1 MYIDF
6 LRLPRLPLFA
16 ERGYGSYI
24 HYYLQSYFLIYL
36 AIKIPAMKKS
46 FFSVVILTVGIG
58 IASIS
63 CHSDKESKTIGLNQ
77 NIHHDDFEY
86 SVTSYTKT
94 PEIISGQDTIKAR
107 GIFYLV
113 HFKVTNNALRVGH
126 TWDNSIAYLIDAN
139 GDRYQ
144 NLPDKQKALNNSLPF
159 GLNEI
164 YNTPH
169 GAADTT
175 ILVFELPADVIKP
188 YLKVSG
194 GTLMGDVFD
203 AGRFRRMKVRLF

>member
-1 MYIDF
+1 
-6 LRLPRLPLFA
+6 
-16 ERGYGSYI
+16 
-24 HYYLQSYFLIYL
+24 
-36 AIKIPAMKKS
+36 MKKS
-46 FFSVVILTVGIG
+46 ILRIIIISVVTGL
-58 IASIS
+58 APIS
-63 CHSDKESKTIGLNQ
+63 CNPDKKTVTIGLNQ

-86 SVTSYTKT
+86 SVTSFTKT
-94 PEIISGQDTIKAR
+94 PDIISGKDTIKAN

-126 TWDNSIAYLIDAN
+126 TWNNSIAYLIDEN
-139 GDRYQ
+139 GDRYE

-175 ILVFELPADVIKP
+175 ILVFELPANVLKP

-194 GTLMGDVFD
+194 STLMGDVFD